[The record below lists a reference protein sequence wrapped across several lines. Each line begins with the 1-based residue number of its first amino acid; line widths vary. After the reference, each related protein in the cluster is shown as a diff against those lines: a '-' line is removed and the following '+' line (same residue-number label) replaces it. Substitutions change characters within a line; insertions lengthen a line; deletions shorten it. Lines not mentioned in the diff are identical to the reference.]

1 MIPPLPKKGDIIPK
15 PDIKVYKEREQK
27 NSHRIEE
34 LINKKVPLLLSQ
46 KDIRAEKFKF
56 NRRAQGEGDN
66 AFSAFSAEINEVQQ
80 LRDKLAELK
89 VERNK
94 LGDDLHN
101 AIEKAKANVP
111 PLSLR
116 TKSLKSTE
124 VLSRAV
130 ERTSAKD
137 SSSYSTFR

>member
-34 LINKKVPLLLSQ
+34 LMNKKVQPLLSQ
-46 KDIRAEKFKF
+46 KDIQAERFKF

-94 LGDDLHN
+94 LGDDLHI

-111 PLSLR
+111 TLSHRIKSLR
-116 TKSLKSTE
+116 STE
-124 VLSRAV
+124 AVSRAA
-130 ERTSAKD
+130 ERISAKG
-137 SSSYSTFR
+137 YSIYSIFR